1 MQCKLQSSILWF
13 IIAFY
18 FYFYS
23 SSLDSPGLT
32 FQNEPRSSA
41 MASAS
46 AIATPNSISKAT
58 DSPSITSSG
67 TISGPNESTS
77 ILAQQSSSGSQYS
90 MPNQHEFWD
99 SDFDADPQDPP
110 DWRPKMNQD
119 ELARLKPKEK
129 KRQDVING
137 NFIWNIIPGFF
148 NHIVKITFL
157 IPIETFYL

>member
-1 MQCKLQSSILWF
+1 
-13 IIAFY
+13 
-18 FYFYS
+18 
-23 SSLDSPGLT
+23 
-32 FQNEPRSSA
+32 
-41 MASAS
+41 
-46 AIATPNSISKAT
+46 
-58 DSPSITSSG
+58 
-67 TISGPNESTS
+67 
-77 ILAQQSSSGSQYS
+77 

-137 NFIWNIIPGFF
+137 NFIWNIIPVIF
-148 NHIVKITFL
+148 NHRGIVKITFL